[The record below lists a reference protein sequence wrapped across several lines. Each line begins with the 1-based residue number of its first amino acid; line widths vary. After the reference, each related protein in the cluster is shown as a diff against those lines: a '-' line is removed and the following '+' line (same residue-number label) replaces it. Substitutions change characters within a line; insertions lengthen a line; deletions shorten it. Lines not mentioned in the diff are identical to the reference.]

1 MAAYDIIQEPADSL
15 NQSVAAGT
23 MDDLGKKL
31 KSLSNPFKTK
41 FKGQGQKLG
50 GADDAG
56 DPSIPKVPGGVP
68 RTGPAAAK
76 TLLNQR
82 LQQVSFFV
90 LFEPTSSWS
99 FYNCLSSPFQVV
111 KGLR

>member
-1 MAAYDIIQEPADSL
+1 
-15 NQSVAAGT
+15 

-50 GADDAG
+50 GADDGG
-56 DPSIPKVPGGVP
+56 DPSIPKAPGGVP

-82 LQQVSFFV
+82 LQQVSSYFP
-90 LFEPTSSWS
+90 FECTSSWS
-99 FYNCLSSPFQVV
+99 FYDCLSIAFQVV
-111 KGLR
+111 KSSRLETV